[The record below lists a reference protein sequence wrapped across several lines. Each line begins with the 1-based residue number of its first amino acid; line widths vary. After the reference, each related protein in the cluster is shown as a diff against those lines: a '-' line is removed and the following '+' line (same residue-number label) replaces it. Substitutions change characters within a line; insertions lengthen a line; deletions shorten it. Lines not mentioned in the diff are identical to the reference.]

1 MSFRVNGNMFFIDG
15 APICT
20 LDFTDF
26 HECDERRRLIKA
38 LTEVNDKS
46 YNSLFSEEGLKDTKQ
61 RISYVFTKDDHFAI
75 AEPYCDYIFLNEID
89 KMKAFIDLVK
99 HPKVK
104 FIPLKEG
111 LTSSDIITFKSYKK
125 LKKEIKKRLQPIKPE
140 GLYSWS

>member
-26 HECDERRRLIKA
+26 HECDERRKLVKA
-38 LTEVNDKS
+38 LTEVDDKS

-75 AEPYCDYIFLNEID
+75 AEPYCDYIFLNENRQNEGFYRLS
-89 KMKAFIDLVK
+89 KTSKG
-99 HPKVK
+99 KVY
-104 FIPLKEG
+104 PA
-111 LTSSDIITFKSYKK
+111 
-125 LKKEIKKRLQPIKPE
+125 KRRVNIV
-140 GLYSWS
+140 

>member
-61 RISYVFTKDDHFAI
+61 RISYVLTKDNHFAI

-99 HPKVK
+99 TSKGKVY
-104 FIPLKEG
+104 PA
-111 LTSSDIITFKSYKK
+111 
-125 LKKEIKKRLQPIKPE
+125 KRRVNIV
-140 GLYSWS
+140 